1 MSNPV
6 GRPSKEKKSETG
18 FSTKPESVPKPREKQ
33 PPETDAQKHTRL
45 TRQNE
50 A

>member
-1 MSNPV
+1 MSEDTKRIKELFKPK
-6 GRPSKEKKSETG
+6 KEKKI
-18 FSTKPESVPKPREKQ
+18 EKK